1 MSFSSLLSFL
11 DAPLVVGDPDGRAA
25 YVNPAFAGRF
35 SVAAESVIGEPLSN
49 LFEGGVREMVLDAVA
64 QVCHSGSSRRFR
76 VRHAGVG
83 YAALASPIVADDA
96 RVGVVILFNEN
107 APDDERMHRVQREVQ
122 SASEALEAV
131 FEDLAARIGDAPDEK
146 LRELLDTGSRVS
158 GELNRNVADLGQV
171 LSGSRPVAPCAE
183 QFDPARVAS
192 GLAARLADE
201 FAAAGVGIDVRMP
214 SKLPTIEGDAVAFR
228 EVLDGLLRAR
238 LAGLASG
245 TSLVLAARTIEREGA
260 LWVVLALKE
269 PPPCGVADEPPQ
281 RLVDRLSVLGG
292 DVRVSAGPGSGRT
305 TAIRLHAQSR

>member
-1 MSFSSLLSFL
+1 MGFPSLLSFL

-35 SVAAESVIGEPLSN
+35 SVAAESVIGAPLAR

-83 YAALASPIVADDA
+83 YAALASPIVAEDA

-107 APDDERMHRVQREVQ
+107 APDDERTHRVQRDVR
-122 SASEALEAV
+122 SASEALEGV
-131 FEDLAARIGDAPDEK
+131 FEELASCLGDTRDEK
-146 LRELLDTGSRVS
+146 LRGLLDAGARVS
-158 GELNRNVADLGQV
+158 GELNRSVADLGEV
-171 LSGSRPVAPCAE
+171 LSGSRPAAPNAE
-183 QFDPARVAS
+183 RFDPARVAS
-192 GLAARLADE
+192 GLAARLSEE
-201 FAAAGVGIDVRMP
+201 FAAAGVGIEVRMP
-214 SKLPTIEGDAVAFR
+214 ATLPAIEGDAAAFR

-245 TSLVLAARTIEREGA
+245 TSLVLAARTIEREGT

-269 PPPCGVADEPPQ
+269 PPPGGEPDEPPQ

-292 DVRVSAGPGSGRT
+292 DVRVSAAPGAGRT